1 MILSINFNLITC
13 SAMSGSEAET
23 KAPLYALR
31 GILLN
36 LVELINDPSFVFKAD
51 SPLYVIGW
59 NCDHV
64 IDDDV

>member
-1 MILSINFNLITC
+1 
-13 SAMSGSEAET
+13 MSGSEAET